1 HIDLADSSSS
11 STGSSDSS
19 GYLWGVLDEVDQWL
33 RRFILATTPED
44 IHLITLWAAHTYV
57 VEETYTSPRLLID
70 SVMPGA
76 GKTTVLEHLDR
87 LTRSPLSASSISSE
101 ALLPRV
107 LDRGIRTILIDE
119 ADRSLD
125 PKDPVMKGVIA
136 TINTGYK
143 RGGSRPVLVKDND
156 GNWTDREMSTYAP
169 VAMAGN
175 NPTLAD
181 DTRSRCIR
189 ILLMPDFEG
198 RTEDS
203 DWEDL
208 EAEVDQLKVLLDE
221 AMEAAR
227 DSVSSARPE
236 LPEKCIGRMR
246 EKWRPLARIAY
257 AAGGDWPTRVTQLIN
272 RDIEELEMERA
283 EGVQNLPL
291 RVHLL
296 KDIAEVWPNGESF
309 IASQDLVQRLAVN
322 FPARWGIE
330 SVRGLKVQGL
340 GRMLMQGYKINSD
353 RETTGQRRRGYYIT
367 QFTEAWQ
374 RFQVQSPQHQPDEPD
389 KPVQPDQIPG
399 ITGEQ
404 QGNLPTASATEP
416 QPKETP

>member
-1 HIDLADSSSS
+1 MSDYISPLDMEQMEYADIS
-11 STGSSDSS
+11 STSPGSSDSS
-19 GYLWGVLDEVDQWL
+19 GYLCGVLDELDQWL
-33 RRFILATTPED
+33 KRFILATTPED
-44 IHLITLWAAHTYV
+44 IHLIALWAAHTYV

-76 GKTTVLEHLDR
+76 GKTTVLEHLDHLAR
-87 LTRSPLSASSISSE
+87 HPLSASSISSE

-143 RGGSRPVLVKDND
+143 RGGSRPVLVKDDD

-198 RTEDS
+198 RTQDS

-208 EAEVDQLKVLLDE
+208 EEEVDRLKVQLAE
-221 AMEAAR
+221 AMESAR
-227 DSVSSARPE
+227 KSVSAARPE

-246 EKWRPLARIAY
+246 EKWRPLARIAV
-257 AAGGDWPTRVTQLIN
+257 AAGGRWPDIVNKLIT

-283 EGVQNLPL
+283 EGIQNLPL

-296 KDIAEVWPNGESF
+296 KDIAEVWPNGEAF
-309 IASQDLVQRLAVN
+309 IASKDLVQRLALN
-322 FPARWGIE
+322 FPARWGSE
-330 SVRGLKVQGL
+330 SVKGLKVQGL
-340 GRMLMQGYKINSD
+340 GRMLMQGYKISSD
-353 RETTGQRRRGYYIT
+353 RESTGQRRRGYYVA
-367 QFTEAWQ
+367 QFAEAWK
-374 RFQVQSPQHQPDEPD
+374 RFQVQSPQNKPDEPD
-389 KPVQPDQIPG
+389 KLAQLDQFDMDG
-399 ITGEQ
+399 GF
-404 QGNLPTASATEP
+404 
-416 QPKETP
+416 

>member
-1 HIDLADSSSS
+1 MVVIVVDNYISPLDLENMELGEISST

-33 RRFILATTPED
+33 KRFILATTPED
-44 IHLITLWAAHTYV
+44 IHLLTLWAAHTYV

-76 GKTTVLEHLDR
+76 GKTTVLEHLDHLAR
-87 LTRSPLSASSISSE
+87 HPLSASSISSE

-143 RGGSRPVLVKDND
+143 RGGSRPVLVKDDD

-208 EAEVDQLKVLLDE
+208 EAEVDLLKVQLSE
-221 AMEAAR
+221 AME
-227 DSVSSARPE
+227 SVREAVSASRPE

-246 EKWRPLARIAY
+246 EKWRPLARIAH
-257 AAGGDWPTRVTQLIN
+257 AAGGHWPTRVNQLID

-283 EGVQNLPL
+283 EGIQNLPL

-296 KDIAEVWPNGESF
+296 KDIAEVWPTGETF
-309 IASQDLVQRLAVN
+309 VASKDLVQRLAVN

-330 SVRGLKVQGL
+330 SVKGLKVQGL

-353 RETTGQRRRGYYIT
+353 RESTGQRRRGYYLT
-367 QFTEAWQ
+367 QFAETWQ
-374 RFQVQSPQHQPDEPD
+374 RFQVQSPQNKPDEPD
-389 KPVQPDQIPG
+389 KPVQLDVI
-399 ITGEQ
+399 GEQ
-404 QGNLPTASATEP
+404 
-416 QPKETP
+416 K